1 MYIFIEIILG
11 LIFVLLVGKIY
22 DKRFSSPL
30 LGDFD
35 LMILKSITTS
45 YPDLNVGD
53 KFSNLKYNIVLIG
66 IIASIFKIISL
77 FVNSRIILYVL
88 LGILVFDFSSS
99 YLLYK
104 QRKDI
109 LDKELIGHPEQQDAV
124 RPIIKSN
131 QIVLIYKFITC
142 ILFLL

>member
-22 DKRFSSPL
+22 NKRFSSPL

-35 LMILKSITTS
+35 LMILKSIATY

-53 KFSNLKYNIVLIG
+53 KFSHLKYNIVLIG

-77 FVNSRIILYVL
+77 FVNSRIVLYIL

-131 QIVLIYKFITC
+131 QIVLIYKFIAC